1 MMLLSWFD
9 VRKTLAA
16 KTNSFTVY
24 PAGIVNIQCF
34 SDAVEV
40 ESDDIEVAET
50 WFADLFKHQWD
61 SENKLVHYDIADSHL
76 AVEFA
81 EAQGDRKSLSIRPL
95 WQDVGYINQ
104 GDAFDIQYKNS
115 VEGDPG
121 LMAFYSFKG
130 GVGRTTALLTYLS
143 ALIDNHRKLA
153 EKSKKIKLLL
163 VDADLE
169 APGITYLLPSYE
181 RAQVSW
187 IQFMESMQYPVSS
200 VEKVV
205 DVYARELK
213 KVSIEKAGV
222 ELFILPAF
230 SGAAM
235 QGMSQIADVQIKPEH
250 LTKAVGSPWHCTD
263 IILSLTKK
271 LGADY
276 ALVDLRA
283 GLSELSSPLLF
294 DPRVERFV
302 VTTMAEQAICG
313 TEYVLSKMAAMVSE
327 QKIQSTDFEETKTPT
342 VITTFVTKEFR
353 DTSNY
358 EKNLGRLMS
367 AYEPQKVTEFGHLIN
382 IVEGEFSSQLLH
394 ISTLDEYISTITSH
408 SSLYHSALAWAKSK
422 NVQTVLSDSEMPDKQ
437 GEIGKLK
444 DFLARQ
450 IAAKNGVSDGVF
462 VTKLLRNLAKRH
474 VTSLPNL
481 LSIGAQ
487 GSGKTFN
494 FMQMCTKP
502 NWYEF
507 VKSIS
512 PDSIEVQDKELLEN
526 TLIFPLTFSSTLDEE
541 AKAVVERS
549 QQTVIKRVGGQ
560 QGNSLEELLECIEQN
575 DIRVIFIVDGLEEFF
590 LDVNKSDSEK
600 ELLFNF
606 IDVPGYVWRSR
617 KKDIGMVAFI
627 REGNV
632 EKVREIEWLLSVEY
646 GQGDQPYDLTW
657 NSESFLKFVY
667 WTCQQAGLS
676 MATRDVQALLP
687 HEISQELTQLW
698 GAKLGK
704 PNSTEAHTIKWVY
717 AALADFK
724 GQVQPGDIIGFLAC
738 VCEHALTD
746 TEYSDDRLLTP
757 ESLAKGLVAFSAKR
771 VETAKAELP
780 AFASWT
786 AKLVDV
792 SVEFKSMPFSAGET
806 QLEPDEFSVLMAVGI
821 IYEEQG
827 VRDSDKRYYLP
838 ELYRQGLG
846 FTITAGVRSKIQ
858 LMLKESLDKLP
869 VDV

>member
-40 ESDDIEVAET
+40 ESDDIEAAEK
-50 WFADLFKHQWD
+50 WFADLFKNQWD
-61 SENKLVHYDIADSHL
+61 STNKAVNYDIAGSHL
-76 AVEFA
+76 AVEFS
-81 EAQGDRKSLSIRPL
+81 EAHGDAQPLKIRPL

-187 IQFMESMQYPVSS
+187 IQFMESMQYPVST
-200 VEKVV
+200 VENVV
-205 DVYARELK
+205 SVYAKELK

-250 LTKAVGSPWHCTD
+250 LTKAVDSPWHCTD

-353 DTSNY
+353 DTQNY
-358 EKNLGRLMS
+358 ERNLGRLMS

-422 NVQTVLSDSEMPDKQ
+422 NVQTVLSDSDKVDKQ
-437 GEIGKLK
+437 GEIEKLK
-444 DFLARQ
+444 NFLVGQ
-450 IAAKNGVSDGVF
+450 IAAKNGLSDEVF
-462 VTKLLRNLAKRH
+462 ITEPLKNLAKRH
-474 VTSLPNL
+474 VTNLPNVA
-481 LSIGAQ
+481 SVGAQ
-487 GSGKTFN
+487 GCGKTFN
-494 FMQMCTKP
+494 FMQMCAKP

-512 PDSIEVQDKELLEN
+512 PDSIEAQDKAWLEN
-526 TLIFPLTFSSTLDEE
+526 TLIFPITFSSTLGEE
-541 AKAVVERS
+541 AKAIVERS
-549 QQTVIKRVGGQ
+549 RQTVIERVGGRQ
-560 QGNSLEELLECIEQN
+560 DYSLTKLIRRIELSDTKVVFML
-575 DIRVIFIVDGLEEFF
+575 DGLEESFLDSFLRLWNSSEKDIGIVVFIREDRLEQLEKSDWRLQSFF
-590 LDVNKSDSEK
+590 LDNH
-600 ELLFNF
+600 
-606 IDVPGYVWRSR
+606 
-617 KKDIGMVAFI
+617 
-627 REGNV
+627 
-632 EKVREIEWLLSVEY
+632 
-646 GQGDQPYDLTW
+646 QPYELTW
-657 NSESFLKFVY
+657 NSESFLKFAY
-667 WTCQQAGLS
+667 WGCQQAGLS

-687 HEISQELTQLW
+687 HEVSQKLTQLW

-704 PNSTEAHTIKWVY
+704 SNSTEAHTIRWVY

-738 VCEHALTD
+738 VCEYALTD
-746 TEYSDDRLLTP
+746 TEYSDDRLLAP
-757 ESLAKGLVAFSAKR
+757 ESLAKGLAAFSVKR
-771 VETAKAELP
+771 VEAAKAELP
-780 AFASWT
+780 VFTSWT
-786 AKLVDV
+786 TKLADV

-806 QLEPDEFSVLMAVGI
+806 QLEPDELSVLMAVGI